1 MFIFAVTKW
10 DNKERIIM
18 KKSLTIALSSL
29 LILSG
34 CDTYA
39 GSSAY
44 LGSNIGA
51 ILGSA
56 IGGINDGPR
65 GSDVGTIIG
74 MAGGA
79 VVGAIIG
86 NSADQRAHDEMV
98 EHREAVKQRRME
110 QQQNEMPESN
120 YSSNDTDN
128 YTSGFDATNS
138 GDDRIYDF
146 SSSDYTGNYSAQT
159 PKEQMPQNSSVE
171 DMAQSFTY
179 TPSIE
184 IRNARF
190 VDDNEDGKIQ
200 RDEICKIIFEVI
212 NRGNQPL
219 TDVVP
224 TVIETNGN
232 RHIFISPSMHIESIA
247 PGKGIRYTAVIK
259 ADNRLKEGNARFCVS
274 VIQGGK
280 AISKVSEFNIPTI
293 R

>member
-1 MFIFAVTKW
+1 
-10 DNKERIIM
+10 M

-86 NSADQRAHDEMV
+86 NSADQRAHDEML

-224 TVIETNGN
+224 TVIEANGN

-259 ADNRLKEGNARFCVS
+259 ADSRLKEGNARFCVS

>member
-1 MFIFAVTKW
+1 
-10 DNKERIIM
+10 M

-146 SSSDYTGNYSAQT
+146 SSSDYTGNYSAQA

-171 DMAQSFTY
+171 DLAQSFTY
-179 TPSIE
+179 MPSIE

-224 TVIETNGN
+224 TVIEANGN

>member
-1 MFIFAVTKW
+1 
-10 DNKERIIM
+10 M

-86 NSADQRAHDEMV
+86 NSADQRAHAEMV

-224 TVIETNGN
+224 TVIEANGN

-259 ADNRLKEGNARFCVS
+259 ADSRLKEGNARFCVS

>member
-1 MFIFAVTKW
+1 
-10 DNKERIIM
+10 M

-39 GSSAY
+39 GSNAY

-171 DMAQSFTY
+171 DLAQSFTY

-224 TVIETNGN
+224 TVIEANGN

-259 ADNRLKEGNARFCVS
+259 ADSRLKEGNARFCVS

>member
-1 MFIFAVTKW
+1 
-10 DNKERIIM
+10 M

-39 GSSAY
+39 GSNAY

-51 ILGSA
+51 ILCSA

>member
-1 MFIFAVTKW
+1 
-10 DNKERIIM
+10 M

-179 TPSIE
+179 TSSIE

-224 TVIETNGN
+224 TVIEANGN

-259 ADNRLKEGNARFCVS
+259 ADSRLKEGNARFCVS

>member
-1 MFIFAVTKW
+1 
-10 DNKERIIM
+10 M

-259 ADNRLKEGNARFCVS
+259 ADSRLKEGNARFCVS

>member
-1 MFIFAVTKW
+1 
-10 DNKERIIM
+10 M

-39 GSSAY
+39 GSNAY

-171 DMAQSFTY
+171 DLAQSFTY

-280 AISKVSEFNIPTI
+280 AISKISEFNIPTI

>member
-1 MFIFAVTKW
+1 
-10 DNKERIIM
+10 M

-39 GSSAY
+39 GSNAY

-128 YTSGFDATNS
+128 YTSGFDATKS

-159 PKEQMPQNSSVE
+159 PKEQMPQNSSGE
-171 DMAQSFTY
+171 DMAQSLTY

-224 TVIETNGN
+224 TVIETNAN

>member
-1 MFIFAVTKW
+1 
-10 DNKERIIM
+10 M

-171 DMAQSFTY
+171 DMAQSLTY

-212 NRGNQPL
+212 NLGNQPL

-224 TVIETNGN
+224 TVIEANGN

-259 ADNRLKEGNARFCVS
+259 ADSRLKEGNARFCVS

>member
-1 MFIFAVTKW
+1 
-10 DNKERIIM
+10 M

-171 DMAQSFTY
+171 DLAQSFTY

-200 RDEICKIIFEVI
+200 RDEICKIICEVI

-224 TVIETNGN
+224 TVIEANGN

>member
-224 TVIETNGN
+224 TVIEANGN

-259 ADNRLKEGNARFCVS
+259 ADSRLKEGNARFCVS

>member
-1 MFIFAVTKW
+1 
-10 DNKERIIM
+10 M

-110 QQQNEMPESN
+110 QQQNETPESN

-146 SSSDYTGNYSAQT
+146 SSSDYTGNYSAQA

-171 DMAQSFTY
+171 DLAQSFTY
-179 TPSIE
+179 TPRIE

-224 TVIETNGN
+224 TVIEANGN

>member
-39 GSSAY
+39 GSNAY

-159 PKEQMPQNSSVE
+159 PKEQIPQNSSVE

>member
-1 MFIFAVTKW
+1 
-10 DNKERIIM
+10 M

-224 TVIETNGN
+224 TVIEANGN

-280 AISKVSEFNIPTI
+280 AISKISEFNIPTI

>member
-1 MFIFAVTKW
+1 
-10 DNKERIIM
+10 M

-39 GSSAY
+39 GSNAY

-128 YTSGFDATNS
+128 YSSGFDATNS

-171 DMAQSFTY
+171 DLAQSFTY

-224 TVIETNGN
+224 TVIEANGN

-259 ADNRLKEGNARFCVS
+259 ADSRLKEGNARFCVS

>member
-1 MFIFAVTKW
+1 
-10 DNKERIIM
+10 M

-39 GSSAY
+39 GSNAY

-128 YTSGFDATNS
+128 YSSGFDATNS

-224 TVIETNGN
+224 TVIEANGN

>member
-1 MFIFAVTKW
+1 
-10 DNKERIIM
+10 M

-171 DMAQSFTY
+171 DLAQSFTY

-280 AISKVSEFNIPTI
+280 AISKISEFNIPTI

>member
-1 MFIFAVTKW
+1 
-10 DNKERIIM
+10 M

-146 SSSDYTGNYSAQT
+146 SSSDYTGNYSWRKALPIRQASRSA
-159 PKEQMPQNSSVE
+159 MRASSTTMRTE
-171 DMAQSFTY
+171 RSSATKS
-179 TPSIE
+179 
-184 IRNARF
+184 ARSSS
-190 VDDNEDGKIQ
+190 
-200 RDEICKIIFEVI
+200 R
-212 NRGNQPL
+212 
-219 TDVVP
+219 
-224 TVIETNGN
+224 
-232 RHIFISPSMHIESIA
+232 
-247 PGKGIRYTAVIK
+247 
-259 ADNRLKEGNARFCVS
+259 
-274 VIQGGK
+274 
-280 AISKVSEFNIPTI
+280 
-293 R
+293 

>member
-1 MFIFAVTKW
+1 
-10 DNKERIIM
+10 M

-39 GSSAY
+39 GSNAY

-224 TVIETNGN
+224 TVIEANGN

-259 ADNRLKEGNARFCVS
+259 ADSRLKEGNARFCVS

>member
-1 MFIFAVTKW
+1 
-10 DNKERIIM
+10 M

-98 EHREAVKQRRME
+98 EHWEAVKQRRME

-171 DMAQSFTY
+171 DMAQSLTY

-224 TVIETNGN
+224 TVIEANGN

-247 PGKGIRYTAVIK
+247 PGKGIRYTALIK

>member
-1 MFIFAVTKW
+1 
-10 DNKERIIM
+10 M

-39 GSSAY
+39 GSNAY

-110 QQQNEMPESN
+110 PQQNEMPESN

-171 DMAQSFTY
+171 DMAQSLTY

-224 TVIETNGN
+224 TVIEANGN

-259 ADNRLKEGNARFCVS
+259 ADSRLKEGNARFCVS

>member
-1 MFIFAVTKW
+1 
-10 DNKERIIM
+10 M

-39 GSSAY
+39 GSNAY

-86 NSADQRAHDEMV
+86 NSADQRAHDEML

-171 DMAQSFTY
+171 DMAQSLTY

>member
-1 MFIFAVTKW
+1 
-10 DNKERIIM
+10 M

-39 GSSAY
+39 GSNAY

-159 PKEQMPQNSSVE
+159 PKEQIPQNSSVE

>member
-1 MFIFAVTKW
+1 
-10 DNKERIIM
+10 M

-128 YTSGFDATNS
+128 YSSGFDATNS

-171 DMAQSFTY
+171 DLAQSFTY

-224 TVIETNGN
+224 TVIEANGN

-280 AISKVSEFNIPTI
+280 AISKISEFNIPTI

>member
-1 MFIFAVTKW
+1 
-10 DNKERIIM
+10 M

-146 SSSDYTGNYSAQT
+146 SSSDYTGNYSA
-159 PKEQMPQNSSVE
+159 
-171 DMAQSFTY
+171 
-179 TPSIE
+179 
-184 IRNARF
+184 ARF

-224 TVIETNGN
+224 TVIEANGN

-259 ADNRLKEGNARFCVS
+259 ADSRLKEGNARFCVS
-274 VIQGGK
+274 VIQGGE

>member
-1 MFIFAVTKW
+1 
-10 DNKERIIM
+10 M

-224 TVIETNGN
+224 TVIEANGN

-259 ADNRLKEGNARFCVS
+259 ADSRLKEGNARFCVS

>member
-1 MFIFAVTKW
+1 
-10 DNKERIIM
+10 M

-146 SSSDYTGNYSAQT
+146 NSSDYTGNYSAQA

-171 DMAQSFTY
+171 DLAQSFTY

-224 TVIETNGN
+224 TVIEANGN

-259 ADNRLKEGNARFCVS
+259 ADSRLKEGNARFCVS

-280 AISKVSEFNIPTI
+280 AISKISEFNIPTI

>member
-1 MFIFAVTKW
+1 
-10 DNKERIIM
+10 M

-86 NSADQRAHDEMV
+86 NSADQRAHDEML

-146 SSSDYTGNYSAQT
+146 SSSDYTGNYSAQA

>member
-39 GSSAY
+39 GSNAY

>member
-1 MFIFAVTKW
+1 
-10 DNKERIIM
+10 M

-44 LGSNIGA
+44 LGSNIGT

-98 EHREAVKQRRME
+98 EHREAVKQHRME

-171 DMAQSFTY
+171 DMAQSLTY

-247 PGKGIRYTAVIK
+247 PGKGIRYTVVIK

>member
-1 MFIFAVTKW
+1 
-10 DNKERIIM
+10 M

-98 EHREAVKQRRME
+98 EHWEAVKQRRME

-171 DMAQSFTY
+171 DMAQSLTY

-259 ADNRLKEGNARFCVS
+259 ADSRLKEGNARFCVS

>member
-1 MFIFAVTKW
+1 
-10 DNKERIIM
+10 M

-98 EHREAVKQRRME
+98 EHWEAVKQRRME

-224 TVIETNGN
+224 TVIEANGN

-259 ADNRLKEGNARFCVS
+259 ADSRLKEGNARFCVS

>member
-1 MFIFAVTKW
+1 
-10 DNKERIIM
+10 M

-39 GSSAY
+39 GSNAY

-190 VDDNEDGKIQ
+190 VDDNEDRKIQ

-224 TVIETNGN
+224 TVIEANGN

>member
-1 MFIFAVTKW
+1 
-10 DNKERIIM
+10 M

-171 DMAQSFTY
+171 DMAQSLTY

-224 TVIETNGN
+224 TVIEANGN